1 MARDQASKIQILSA
15 KHEGLLLVVDRMFDK
30 FATLQEVQEMIER
43 KYHEKISSTA
53 VHTYKKKHW
62 KVQKDKVREQKTTI
76 KAIVQIVGEDGLDAG
91 VTALLWQ
98 ALQTMTPPQ
107 LIALKRVLNDDKKVE
122 LMKQQFALY
131 AQAHRQKMEER
142 SGMKAGKS
150 GAPAEEGVGDFDAAQ
165 RVVERVKEIFGIGTA
180 SIETPTQ
187 RLLAPPEELPLPV
200 APAAAGKESA

>member
-1 MARDQASKIQILSA
+1 VTRDQASKIQILSA

-43 KYHEKISSTA
+43 KYHEKISETA
-53 VHTYKKKHW
+53 VSTYKKKHW
-62 KVQKDKVREQKTTI
+62 KVQKDKVRDQKTTM
-76 KAIVQIVGEDGLDAG
+76 KAIAEIIGEDGLDAG

-107 LIALKRVLNDDKKVE
+107 LIALKKVLNDDKKVE
-122 LMKQQFALY
+122 LVKQQFALY

-142 SGMKAGKS
+142 SSMKAGK
-150 GAPAEEGVGDFDAAQ
+150 GRAPAEEGVEDFDAAQ

-187 RLLAPPEELPLPV
+187 RLLAPPEELPSPV
-200 APAAAGKESA
+200 APAAAGKENA